1 MKCLSQNYFKRMSVY
16 VKTISSFNHCGFRAK
31 VRPLGKKINS
41 NYETAYLKYEKRE
54 KGERERERDH
64 EGGGSYEIVFF
75 SVTFDSG
82 RALFNT
88 FRRAVVLAR
97 IRECRYACLKQW
109 MGNDRH
115 NLMLFNW

>member
-1 MKCLSQNYFKRMSVY
+1 MSVY

-31 VRPLGKKINS
+31 VRPLRKKIKS
-41 NYETAYLKYEKRE
+41 NYETVYLKHKKKEE
-54 KGERERERDH
+54 GGGERERER
-64 EGGGSYEIVFF
+64 ERVSYEIVFF

-88 FRRAVVLAR
+88 FKRAVVLAR

-115 NLMLFNW
+115 KQMLYSR